1 MIDKIFI
8 SEKENQDINAL
19 LYSLRKEFFSP
30 ESTEFLHEAAVASHE
45 LPLRIRRFLND
56 FRLKET
62 ESAPTCILSGYKLD
76 ENKIGLTPTDRGSKD
91 DLARTAEEQML
102 LVLLGSL
109 LGDPIS
115 WATQQAG
122 HIVHDVSPVKGQE
135 CDQTGSS
142 SLEELFFHTEDA
154 FHPYRGD
161 FLGMLCLRNKNQ
173 AATTV
178 ASRNLL
184 ANLPAEHIDIL
195 FEPRFIIRPDASQ
208 FEEHDFK
215 KTDEITETAFINFL
229 ESSKERIERMNN
241 NPEPKPILFGNQE
254 NPYICMDCFIYMD
267 ALDSEAESAISNLQN
282 VLNAEK
288 KEIELKAGEICFI
301 DNLRAVHGRK
311 PFKYPARYDGQ
322 DRWMKRINVTRDLRK
337 SSDLRMTSA
346 SRIIF

>member
-1 MIDKIFI
+1 MIDKLIFTD
-8 SEKENQDINAL
+8 KEIQSITAL
-19 LYSLRKEFFSP
+19 LHDLRKDFSSP
-30 ESTEFLHEAAVASHE
+30 ESTNFLNEVVVVAHE

-62 ESAPTCILSGYKLD
+62 ESGDVCILSGYNID

-91 DLARTAEEQML
+91 DLARTVEEQML
-102 LVLLGSL
+102 LVLTSSL
-109 LGDPIS
+109 LGDPIG

-122 HIVHDVSPVKGQE
+122 HIVHDISPVKGQE

-142 SLEELFFHTEDA
+142 SKEELYFHTEDA

-161 FLGMLCLRNKNQ
+161 YLGMMCLRNEDQ

-178 ASRNLL
+178 ASRKILSS
-184 ANLPAEHIDIL
+184 LPEDVIDVL
-195 FEPRFIIRPDASQ
+195 FQPRFVIRPDASQ

-215 KTDEITETAFINFL
+215 NTDEINEESFTRFLDYSKKRIN
-229 ESSKERIERMNN
+229 KMNN
-241 NPEPKPILFGNQE
+241 QPEPKSILFGNKD
-254 NPYICMDCFIYMD
+254 NPYICVDCFVYMD
-267 ALDSEAESAISNLQN
+267 ALDKEAEEAISNFN
-282 VLNAEK
+282 EALNTETH
-288 KEIELKAGEICFI
+288 EIHLKAGEICFI

-311 PFKYPARYDGQ
+311 PFKYPARYDGY

-337 SSDLRMTSA
+337 SGDLRMTSS